1 MLEPIK
7 LCKECSHIKF
17 PQTYKKRKT
26 IKNMF
31 ILGNWGFLPE
41 DDSAEG
47 NCKKKKKKVISS
59 LCIDGYTP
67 WSLE

>member
-17 PQTYKKRKT
+17 PQTYKKRKM
-26 IKNMF
+26 IKNVL

-41 DDSAEG
+41 DRSAEATV
-47 NCKKKKKKVISS
+47 KKKKKRESH
-59 LCIDGYTP
+59 LFP
-67 WSLE
+67 MH